1 MTINGKIK
9 VIDKD
14 ISDFSVDRTKRDWR
28 EIKIDWTM
36 TNNLLIEETLDEL
49 IKGMEI
55 DKSTFY
61 KSYKA
66 LPLAIY
72 IEIESYQFQNLHCT
86 KVYVPKH
93 VSLPLS

>member
-14 ISDFSVDRTKRDWR
+14 ISDFSVDRTKKEIG

-49 IKGMEI
+49 IRG
-55 DKSTFY
+55 KSTNPRFT
-61 KSYKA
+61 
-66 LPLAIY
+66 
-72 IEIESYQFQNLHCT
+72 NLT
-86 KVYVPKH
+86 KH
-93 VSLPLS
+93 FL

>member
-14 ISDFSVDRTKRDWR
+14 ISDFSVDRTKKEIG

-55 DKSTFY
+55 DKSVLQILQST
-61 KSYKA
+61 
-66 LPLAIY
+66 LAIY
-72 IEIESYQFQNLHCT
+72 IEIRGYQFQNQKFMCQST
-86 KVYVPKH
+86 YRCRK
-93 VSLPLS
+93 LS

>member
-1 MTINGKIK
+1 
-9 VIDKD
+9 
-14 ISDFSVDRTKRDWR
+14 
-28 EIKIDWTM
+28 M

-72 IEIESYQFQNLHCT
+72 IEIERYQFQNLHCT

-93 VSLPLS
+93 VSLPKAFIEASNKSNIVIFIALLFVI

>member
-1 MTINGKIK
+1 
-9 VIDKD
+9 
-14 ISDFSVDRTKRDWR
+14 
-28 EIKIDWTM
+28 M

-61 KSYKA
+61 KSYK

-72 IEIESYQFQNLHCT
+72 IEIERLSVSKSALY

-93 VSLPLS
+93 VSLPKAFIEASNKSNIVIFIALLFVI